1 MFMLCINKL
10 YLEAVHPCGPAE
22 GEPRHYRYCLA
33 FRGIFKYVQVYII
46 TVESEAYAIGFP
58 G

>member
-10 YLEAVHPCGPAE
+10 YPEAVNPCGPAK
-22 GEPRHYRYCLA
+22 GIQYRYCLA